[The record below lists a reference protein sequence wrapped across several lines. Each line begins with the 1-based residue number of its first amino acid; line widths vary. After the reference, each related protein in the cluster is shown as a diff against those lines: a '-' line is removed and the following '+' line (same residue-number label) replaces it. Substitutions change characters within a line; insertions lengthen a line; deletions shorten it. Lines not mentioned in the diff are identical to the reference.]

1 MLSVHE
7 LLSICGNKKDSW
19 TLQKGKVALDHK
31 NSSFLLKGGGG
42 GGGVEAPLRHLPLQ
56 ELGDMNLKADI

>member
-31 NSSFLLKGGGG
+31 NSSFLLQGG

-56 ELGDMNLKADI
+56 ELGDTNLKADI